1 MTRLIRECQNV
12 TQAVQISSSWVWQM
26 RALPSLILTLT
37 IATVSLPA
45 NSQNDRLFVAS
56 SKAQG
61 TSFDLLVTETER
73 LPTKSYLL
81 VPGFHERTAAGAR
94 WLMCAYTALAKERGF
109 SYWHVTYPAPSSTQ
123 LMVALSNSASSLPA
137 ELLEKDYVKERAVG
151 EDMMPVSKM
160 VAFCAIK

>member
-1 MTRLIRECQNV
+1 MSRLIRGYQNV
-12 TQAVQISSSWVWQM
+12 TQTEQSSSRWVRQI
-26 RALPSLILTLT
+26 RAFLSLILTLT

-45 NSQNDRLFVAS
+45 NSQNDKLFVAN

-61 TSFDLLVTETER
+61 TSFDLLATETER

-109 SYWHVTYPAPSSTQ
+109 TYWHVTYPAPGSSQ
-123 LMVALSNSASSLPA
+123 LVVALSNSASSLPA

-160 VAFCAIK
+160 VAFCGLK